1 MKLKQIIL
9 ILLMPLSEIKAL
21 FYNSDKN
28 VDWYLF
34 ADHKRYLCN
43 VIEDYTQ
50 IIVMG
55 VILFYLAF
63 IEIDNQTRKVVIFL
77 FVVNAIDM
85 LFLSLIDLQVV
96 IILKLSTALLLTKW
110 ILSKL

>member
-21 FYNSDKN
+21 FYDSDKK

-34 ADHKRYLCN
+34 VDHKRYLCN

-55 VILFYLAF
+55 VILFYMGF
-63 IEIDNQTRKVVIFL
+63 IEIDNQTRKIIIFL
-77 FVVNAIDM
+77 FVVNVLDL
-85 LFLSLIDLQVV
+85 LFLGLIDLQVV
-96 IILKLSTALLLTKW
+96 ILLKLLIALFITKW
-110 ILSKL
+110 ILLKL